1 MKKTVLIIDDE
12 LDLRE
17 LLKLTLAKMGIDST
31 AVETVKEAVSALQEN
46 TFDLCLTDMR
56 LPDGNGLELVDHV
69 SKNYPQLPIAV
80 LTAYGNVDLAVDA
93 LKLGAFDFLSKPVEL
108 SRLRALITNALN
120 LPTESPSQKR
130 PSKGKS
136 ADNSDVSLLLGDS
149 KIMADIRQQ
158 IGKVARSQAP
168 MFISGESGTG
178 KELAARSIHGLSSR
192 AAGPFIPV
200 NCGAIPANLVES
212 EFFGHRKGS
221 FTGAFEDKQGL
232 FQAANGGTL
241 FLDEVADLPLDM
253 QVKLLRAIQE
263 KRIRPVGSET
273 EIDVDVRLISATHKN
288 LQDAVTRG
296 AFRSDLFYRLNVIDI
311 HMPSLRQRPAD
322 TAILAEHILGR
333 LNTDNKKISLSPGAL
348 NALANY
354 SFPGNVRELENILER
369 ACTLCE
375 NSRIELEDLKLN
387 PAAALTT
394 DPQGEAQTKQQYK
407 DIKTSNPSVRLDSRI
422 PVSSLDDHLE
432 EIEKEILI
440 ETLEK
445 ARWNKTEAAKKLG
458 ISFRSIR
465 YRLEKLGLND
475 E

>member
-1 MKKTVLIIDDE
+1 MEKTVLIIDDE

-17 LLKLTLAKMGIDST
+17 LLKLTLAKMGIVST
-31 AVETVKEAVSALQEN
+31 AVVTVKEAKTALQEN
-46 TFDLCLTDMR
+46 SFHLCLTDMR
-56 LPDGNGLELVDHV
+56 LPDGNGLELVDYV
-69 SKNYPQLPIAV
+69 QKNYPQLPIAV

-108 SRLRALITNALN
+108 SRLRALITNALT
-120 LPTESPSQKR
+120 LSPQTQTIDSIDA
-130 PSKGKS
+130 P
-136 ADNSDVSLLLGDS
+136 LLLGDS
-149 KIMADIRQQ
+149 SLMSDIRQQ
-158 IGKVARSQAP
+158 ISKVARSQAP

-178 KELAARSIHGLSSR
+178 KELAARSIHQQSSR
-192 AAGPFIPV
+192 AAAPFVPV
-200 NCGAIPANLVES
+200 NCGAIPSNLMES

-263 KRIRPVGSET
+263 KRIRPVGSEN

-288 LQDAVTRG
+288 LQEAMNHG

-311 HMPSLRQRPAD
+311 HMPSLRQRPED
-322 TAILAEHILGR
+322 IQLLVDHLLAE
-333 LNTDNKKISLSPGAL
+333 LNTQTKQICLSPGAM
-348 NALANY
+348 NALLNY

-375 NSRIELEDLKLN
+375 NHRIEFEDLKLN
-387 PAAALTT
+387 PSSSSTLR
-394 DPQGEAQTKQQYK
+394 ES
-407 DIKTSNPSVRLDSRI
+407 IKEPERLSLPERSDVRE
-422 PVSSLDDHLE
+422 PFSSLDDHLE
-432 EIEKEILI
+432 EIEKEILLD
-440 ETLEK
+440 TLEQ

-465 YRLEKLGLND
+465 YRLQKLGLND

>member
-17 LLKLTLAKMGIDST
+17 LLKLTLAKMGIDAT
-31 AVETVKEAVSALQEN
+31 AVETVKEAKAALQEQH
-46 TFDLCLTDMR
+46 FDLCLTDMR
-56 LPDGNGLELVDHV
+56 LPDGNGLELVDYTQ
-69 SKNYPQLPIAV
+69 KNYPQLPIAV

-108 SRLRALITNALN
+108 SRLRSLINNALT
-120 LPTESPSQKR
+120 LSPQTQATDTAET
-130 PSKGKS
+130 P
-136 ADNSDVSLLLGDS
+136 LLLGDS
-149 KIMADIRQQ
+149 ELMSSIRQQ
-158 IGKVARSQAP
+158 ISKVARSQAP

-178 KELAARSIHGLSSR
+178 KELAARSIHRQSSR
-192 AAGPFIPV
+192 AAAPFVPV
-200 NCGAIPANLVES
+200 NCGAIPGNLVES

-232 FQAANGGTL
+232 FQAASGGTL

-263 KRIRPVGSET
+263 KRIRPVGSES

-288 LQDAVTRG
+288 LQEAVNRG

-311 HMPSLRQRPAD
+311 HMPSLRQRPED
-322 TAILAEHILGR
+322 IQPLAEHILRELTG
-333 LNTDNKKISLSPGAL
+333 NKKSISLSPGAL
-348 NALANY
+348 NALLNY

-375 NSRIELEDLKLN
+375 DRRIELEDLKLN
-387 PAAALTT
+387 P
-394 DPQGEAQTKQQYK
+394 QGSGSEPL
-407 DIKTSNPSVRLDSRI
+407 PSEKAGRLSQSQRAGARI
-422 PVSSLDDHLE
+422 PIGSLDDHLE

-440 ETLEK
+440 ETLEE

>member
-17 LLKLTLAKMGIDST
+17 LLKLTLAKMGIDSK
-31 AVETVKEAVSALQEN
+31 AVETVKEAKTALQEQH
-46 TFDLCLTDMR
+46 FDLCLTDMR
-56 LPDGNGLELVDHV
+56 LPDGNGLELVDYTQ
-69 SKNYPQLPIAV
+69 KNYPELPIAV

-108 SRLRALITNALN
+108 SRRLRALITNALS
-120 LPTESPSQKR
+120 LSPQSQTI
-130 PSKGKS
+130 
-136 ADNSDVSLLLGDS
+136 ATVDNPLLLGDS
-149 KIMADIRQQ
+149 SLMRDIRQQ
-158 IGKVARSQAP
+158 ISKVARSQAP

-178 KELAARSIHGLSSR
+178 KELAARSIHRQSSR
-192 AAGPFIPV
+192 GAAPFVPV
-200 NCGAIPANLVES
+200 NCGAIPGNLMES

-221 FTGAFEDKQGL
+221 FTGAFEDKKGL

-263 KRIRPVGSET
+263 KRIRPVGSES

-288 LQDAVTRG
+288 LQEEVNRG

-311 HMPSLRQRPAD
+311 HMPSLRQRPEDIQLHWRSICSASS
-322 TAILAEHILGR
+322 TQKM
-333 LNTDNKKISLSPGAL
+333 TPISLSSQCAL
-348 NALANY
+348 NALLNY

-369 ACTLCE
+369 ASTLCE
-375 NSRIELEDLKLN
+375 NNRIELEDLKLN
-387 PAAALTT
+387 PSALSRPENRSKKS
-394 DPQGEAQTKQQYK
+394 DRLGLSKRS
-407 DIKTSNPSVRLDSRI
+407 DISEPI
-422 PVSSLDDHLE
+422 SSLDDHLE
-432 EIEKEILI
+432 EIEKEILLD
-440 ETLEK
+440 TLEQ

-465 YRLEKLGLND
+465 YRLQKLGLND

>member
-31 AVETVKEAVSALQEN
+31 AVETVKEARTALQEK

-56 LPDGNGLELVDHV
+56 LPDGNGLELVDYTQ
-69 SKNYPQLPIAV
+69 KNYPELPIAV

-108 SRLRALITNALN
+108 PRLRALITNALT
-120 LPTESPSQKR
+120 LSPQSQTI
-130 PSKGKS
+130 
-136 ADNSDVSLLLGDS
+136 ATVDNPLLLGDS
-149 KIMADIRQQ
+149 SLMRDIRQQ
-158 IGKVARSQAP
+158 ISKVARSQAP

-178 KELAARSIHGLSSR
+178 KELAARSIHRQSSR
-192 AAGPFIPV
+192 GAAPFVPV
-200 NCGAIPANLVES
+200 NCGAIPSNLMES

-221 FTGAFEDKQGL
+221 FTGAFEDKKGL

-263 KRIRPVGSET
+263 KRIRPVGSES
-273 EIDVDVRLISATHKN
+273 EIDVDVRLISATHKD
-288 LQDAVTRG
+288 LQEAVNRG

-311 HMPSLRQRPAD
+311 HMPNLRQRPED
-322 TAILAEHILGR
+322 IQLLAEHLLAE
-333 LNTDNKKISLSPGAL
+333 LNEQISLSTSAM
-348 NALANY
+348 NALLNY

-369 ACTLCE
+369 ASTLCE
-375 NSRIELEDLKLN
+375 NNRIELEDLKLN
-387 PAAALTT
+387 PSALSATREPRKKS
-394 DPQGEAQTKQQYK
+394 DRLGLSKR
-407 DIKTSNPSVRLDSRI
+407 SNISEPI
-422 PVSSLDDHLE
+422 SSLDDHLE
-432 EIEKEILI
+432 EIEKEILLD
-440 ETLEK
+440 TLEQ

-465 YRLEKLGLND
+465 YRLQKLGLND

>member
-17 LLKLTLAKMGIDST
+17 LLKLTLAKMGIEST
-31 AVETVKEAVSALQEN
+31 AVETIKEAVTALQEK

-56 LPDGNGLELVDHV
+56 LPDGNGLELVDYTQ
-69 SKNYPQLPIAV
+69 KNYPQLPIAV
-80 LTAYGNVDLAVDA
+80 LTAYGNVDMAVDA

-108 SRLRALITNALN
+108 SRLRALINNALTISSETQITATVDT
-120 LPTESPSQKR
+120 L
-130 PSKGKS
+130 
-136 ADNSDVSLLLGDS
+136 LLLGES
-149 KIMADIRQQ
+149 KLMRDIRQQ
-158 IGKVARSQAP
+158 ISKVARSQAP

-178 KELAARSIHGLSSR
+178 KELAARSIHRQSSR
-192 AAGPFIPV
+192 AAEPFVPV
-200 NCGAIPANLVES
+200 NCGAIPSNLVES

-241 FLDEVADLPLDM
+241 FLDEVADLPLDI

-263 KRIRPVGSET
+263 KRIRPVGSES
-273 EIDVDVRLISATHKN
+273 EIDVDVRLISATHKD
-288 LQDAVTRG
+288 LQEAVNRG

-311 HMPSLRQRPAD
+311 HMPSLRQRPED
-322 TAILAEHILGR
+322 IQPLAEHILSQ
-333 LNTDNKKISLSPGAL
+333 LNAKNKPISLSPGAL
-348 NALANY
+348 NALLNY

-387 PAAALTT
+387 PGDSAGATSTSPKASRLS
-394 DPQGEAQTKQQYK
+394 QAQRSE
-407 DIKTSNPSVRLDSRI
+407 DLI
-422 PVSSLDDHLE
+422 PIGSLDDHLE

-440 ETLEK
+440 ETLEQ
-445 ARWNKTEAAKKLG
+445 ARWNRTEAAKKLG

>member
-31 AVETVKEAVSALQEN
+31 AVETLREAKTELQEN
-46 TFDLCLTDMR
+46 SFDLCLTDMR
-56 LPDGNGLELVDHV
+56 LPDGNGLELVKYV
-69 SKNYPQLPIAV
+69 QKNYPQLPIAV

-93 LKLGAFDFLSKPVEL
+93 LKLGAFDFLSKPVDL
-108 SRLRALITNALN
+108 PRLRLLINNALT
-120 LPTESPSQKR
+120 LSPEEKR
-130 PSKGKS
+130 G
-136 ADNSDVSLLLGDS
+136 DGGDQSLLLGDS
-149 KIMADIRQQ
+149 SQMRQIRQQ
-158 IGKVARSQAP
+158 ISKVARSQAP

-178 KELAARSIHGLSSR
+178 KELAARAIHHHSSR
-192 AAGPFIPV
+192 GDKPFVPV
-200 NCGAIPANLVES
+200 NCGAIPANLMES

-221 FTGAFEDKQGL
+221 FTGAIEDKQGL

-263 KRIRPVGSET
+263 KRIRPVGSES
-273 EIDVDVRLISATHKN
+273 EIDVDVRLISATHKD
-288 LQDAVTRG
+288 LQQAVNRG
-296 AFRSDLFYRLNVIDI
+296 DFRSDLFYRLNVIDI
-311 HMPSLRQRPAD
+311 HMPSLRQRPGD
-322 TAILAEHILGR
+322 IKQLAEHILNQ
-333 LNTDNKKISLSPGAL
+333 LNTSKKKISLSPGAL
-348 NALANY
+348 NALLNY

-369 ACTLCE
+369 ASTLCE
-375 NSRIELEDLKLN
+375 NNRIELEDLKLN
-387 PAAALTT
+387 PEESTLENSPA
-394 DPQGEAQTKQQYK
+394 
-407 DIKTSNPSVRLDSRI
+407 RSRKRSDQSELVGSKI
-422 PVSSLDDHLE
+422 PVSSLDEHLE

-440 ETLEK
+440 ETLEQ

-475 E
+475 D

>member
-31 AVETVKEAVSALQEN
+31 AVETLGEARAELQEN
-46 TFDLCLTDMR
+46 SFDLCLTDMR
-56 LPDGNGLELVDHV
+56 LPDGNGLDLVEYV
-69 SKNYPQLPIAV
+69 QKNYPQLPIAV

-93 LKLGAFDFLSKPVEL
+93 LKLGAFDFLSKPVDL
-108 SRLRALITNALN
+108 PRLRSLINNALT
-120 LPTESPSQKR
+120 LS
-130 PSKGKS
+130 SKEKPRDS
-136 ADNSDVSLLLGDS
+136 NDQSLLLGDS
-149 KIMADIRQQ
+149 SQMRQIRQQ
-158 IGKVARSQAP
+158 ISKVARSQAP

-178 KELAARSIHGLSSR
+178 KELAARAIHRQSSR
-192 AAGPFIPV
+192 GDKPFVPV
-200 NCGAIPANLVES
+200 NCGAIPANLMES

-221 FTGAFEDKQGL
+221 FTGAIEDKQGL

-263 KRIRPVGSET
+263 KRIRPVGSES
-273 EIDVDVRLISATHKN
+273 EIDVDVRLISATHKD
-288 LQDAVTRG
+288 LQQAVNRG
-296 AFRSDLFYRLNVIDI
+296 DFRSDLFYRLNVIDI
-311 HMPSLRQRPAD
+311 HMPSLRQRPGD
-322 TAILAEHILGR
+322 IKQLAEHILDQ
-333 LNTDNKKISLSPGAL
+333 LNTKKKKINLSPGAL
-348 NALANY
+348 NALLNY

-369 ACTLCE
+369 ASTLCE
-375 NSRIELEDLKLN
+375 NNRIEVEDLKLYPEDSTLGKS
-387 PAAALTT
+387 PARSRKRSGQSEL
-394 DPQGEAQTKQQYK
+394 
-407 DIKTSNPSVRLDSRI
+407 VDSRI
-422 PVSSLDDHLE
+422 PVSSLDEHLE

-440 ETLEK
+440 ETLEQ

-475 E
+475 D

>member
-1 MKKTVLIIDDE
+1 MNKTVLIIDDE

-17 LLKLTLAKMGIDST
+17 LLKLTLAKMDIDST
-31 AVETVKEAVSALQEN
+31 AVETVKEAKTALQEK

-56 LPDGNGLELVDHV
+56 LPDGNGLELVDYV
-69 SKNYPQLPIAV
+69 QKNYPQLPIAV

-93 LKLGAFDFLSKPVEL
+93 LKLGAFDFLSKPIEL
-108 SRLRALITNALN
+108 SRLRALITNALT
-120 LPTESPSQKR
+120 LTPETASTESPIE
-130 PSKGKS
+130 G
-136 ADNSDVSLLLGDS
+136 DSDGPLLLGNS
-149 KIMADIRQQ
+149 PLMTHIRQQ
-158 IGKVARSQAP
+158 ISKVARSQAP

-178 KELAARSIHGLSSR
+178 KELAARSIHRLSSR
-192 AAGPFIPV
+192 GSGPFVPV
-200 NCGAIPANLVES
+200 NCGAIPGNLMES

-221 FTGAFEDKQGL
+221 FTGAFENKQGL
-232 FQAANGGTL
+232 FQAANNGTL

-288 LQDAVTRG
+288 LQEAVNQGT
-296 AFRSDLFYRLNVIDI
+296 FRSDLFYRLNVIDI
-311 HMPSLRQRPAD
+311 NMPSLRKRPED
-322 TAILAEHILGR
+322 IQPLAEHILRALNAPNKPAR
-333 LNTDNKKISLSPGAL
+333 LSTGAL
-348 NALANY
+348 NALLNY
-354 SFPGNVRELENILER
+354 SFAGNVRELENILER

-375 NSRIELEDLKLN
+375 GNRIELEDLKLN
-387 PAAALTT
+387 P
-394 DPQGEAQTKQQYK
+394 G
-407 DIKTSNPSVRLDSRI
+407 TSNLGKPLAVKANKSSLSERSDALI
-422 PVSSLDDHLE
+422 PAGSLDDHLE

-440 ETLEK
+440 ETLEQ

>member
-1 MKKTVLIIDDE
+1 MNKTVLIIDDE

-17 LLKLTLAKMGIDST
+17 LLKLTLAKMDIDST
-31 AVETVKEAVSALQEN
+31 AVETVKEAKTALQEK

-56 LPDGNGLELVDHV
+56 LPDGNGLELVDYV
-69 SKNYPQLPIAV
+69 QKNYPQLPIAV

-93 LKLGAFDFLSKPVEL
+93 LKLGAFDFLSKPIEL
-108 SRLRALITNALN
+108 SRLRALITNALT
-120 LPTESPSQKR
+120 LSPKSLSAESQTANSSQ
-130 PSKGKS
+130 
-136 ADNSDVSLLLGDS
+136 LLLGDS
-149 KIMADIRQQ
+149 SLMKSIRQQ

-178 KELAARSIHGLSSR
+178 KELAARSIHGLSPR
-192 AAGPFIPV
+192 AAEPFVPV
-200 NCGAIPANLVES
+200 NCGAIPSNLMES

-263 KRIRPVGSET
+263 KCIRPVGSET

-288 LQDAVTRG
+288 LQEAVNRG
-296 AFRSDLFYRLNVIDI
+296 DFRSDLFYRLNVIDI
-311 HMPSLRQRPAD
+311 HMPSLRQRPED
-322 TAILAEHILGR
+322 IQPLAEHILSG
-333 LNTDNKKISLSPGAL
+333 LNANNKPVSLSPGAL
-348 NALANY
+348 NALLNY

-369 ACTLCE
+369 ACTLCDK
-375 NSRIELEDLKLN
+375 NRIELEDLKLYPEDASAEL
-387 PAAALTT
+387 PA
-394 DPQGEAQTKQQYK
+394 E
-407 DIKTSNPSVRLDSRI
+407 KTLRSSQSERAESRI
-422 PVSSLDDHLE
+422 PISSLDDHLE

-440 ETLEK
+440 ETLEQ

>member
-31 AVETVKEAVSALQEN
+31 AVETVKEARTALQEK

-56 LPDGNGLELVDHV
+56 LPDGNGLELVDYTQ
-69 SKNYPQLPIAV
+69 KNYPELPIAV

-108 SRLRALITNALN
+108 PRLRALITNALT
-120 LPTESPSQKR
+120 LSPQSQTI
-130 PSKGKS
+130 
-136 ADNSDVSLLLGDS
+136 ATVDNPLLLGDS
-149 KIMADIRQQ
+149 SLMRDIRQQ
-158 IGKVARSQAP
+158 ISKVARSQAP

-178 KELAARSIHGLSSR
+178 KELAARSIHRQSSR
-192 AAGPFIPV
+192 GAAPFVPV
-200 NCGAIPANLVES
+200 NCGAIPSNLMES

-221 FTGAFEDKQGL
+221 FTGAFEDKKGL

-263 KRIRPVGSET
+263 KRIRLVGSES
-273 EIDVDVRLISATHKN
+273 EIDVDVRLISATHKD
-288 LQDAVTRG
+288 LQEAVNRG

-311 HMPSLRQRPAD
+311 HMPNLRQRPED
-322 TAILAEHILGR
+322 IQLLAEHLLAE
-333 LNTDNKKISLSPGAL
+333 LNEQISLSTSAM
-348 NALANY
+348 NALLNY

-369 ACTLCE
+369 ASTLCE
-375 NSRIELEDLKLN
+375 NNRIELEDLKLN
-387 PAAALTT
+387 PSALSATREPRKKS
-394 DPQGEAQTKQQYK
+394 DRLGLSKR
-407 DIKTSNPSVRLDSRI
+407 SNISEPI
-422 PVSSLDDHLE
+422 SSLDDHLE
-432 EIEKEILI
+432 EIEKEILLD
-440 ETLEK
+440 TLEQ

-465 YRLEKLGLND
+465 YRLQKLGLND

>member
-1 MKKTVLIIDDE
+1 MQQMEKTVLIIDDE

-31 AVETVKEAVSALQEN
+31 PVETVKEAKAELQKS

-56 LPDGNGLELVDHV
+56 LPDGNGLELVDYV
-69 SKNYPQLPIAV
+69 QKNYPQLPIAV

-93 LKLGAFDFLSKPVEL
+93 LKLGAFDFLSKPIEL
-108 SRLRALITNALN
+108 SRLRSLITNALT
-120 LPTESPSQKR
+120 LTPESPSTQS
-130 PSKGKS
+130 PSDG
-136 ADNSDVSLLLGDS
+136 DSDGQLLLGDS
-149 KIMADIRQQ
+149 PLMTHIRQQ
-158 IGKVARSQAP
+158 ISKVARSQAP

-178 KELAARSIHGLSSR
+178 KELAARSIHRLSSR
-192 AAGPFIPV
+192 GTEPFVPV
-200 NCGAIPANLVES
+200 NCGAIPGNLMES

-221 FTGAFEDKQGL
+221 FTGAFENKQGL
-232 FQAANGGTL
+232 FLAANNGTL

-288 LQDAVTRG
+288 LQEAVNQG

-311 HMPSLRQRPAD
+311 HMPSLRKRPED
-322 TAILAEHILGR
+322 IQPLAEHILR
-333 LNTDNKKISLSPGAL
+333 ALNAPNKPAGISAGAL
-348 NALANY
+348 NALLSY

-375 NSRIELEDLKLN
+375 KNRIELEDLKLN
-387 PAAALTT
+387 SGASNLDIALAAKANKSILSERSDTLIPA
-394 DPQGEAQTKQQYK
+394 G
-407 DIKTSNPSVRLDSRI
+407 
-422 PVSSLDDHLE
+422 SLDDHLE

-440 ETLEK
+440 ETLEQ